1 MTLSYKPKPI
11 GLILQEADLITPAQ
25 IEVALQDQQ
34 YVELP
39 LGEILALHGWIRQ
52 QTADF
57 FVEEWPRLTVGP
69 LDCPLGHYLRQAALL
84 EEHQI
89 QEILREQK
97 RLGVRF
103 GSVAVIKGWLR
114 PKTLDYFLEN
124 LIPQSATDSAFQVR
138 RVEEIPTP
146 SPREAP
152 RRKTESG
159 LIFSE
164 STITVPKGFA
174 LVGVNVNNN
183 VNNIDH
189 ENYDLAGDLEGHIDI
204 DDFFWTE

>member
-1 MTLSYKPKPI
+1 MTALYKPKPI
-11 GLILQEADLITPAQ
+11 GLILQEADLVTPAQ

-34 YVELP
+34 YFQLP

-52 QTADF
+52 ETADF
-57 FVEEWPRLTVGP
+57 FVEEWPRLTLGP
-69 LDCPLGHYLRQAALL
+69 LDSPLGHYLRRAALL

-103 GSVAVIKGWLR
+103 GSLAVIKGWLR

-124 LIPQSATDSAFQVR
+124 LIPQSATESAFQVR
-138 RVEEIPTP
+138 REQEPEFPSCQEE
-146 SPREAP
+146 PRL
-152 RRKTESG
+152 RTESR
-159 LIFSE
+159 LVFTE

-174 LVGVNVNNN
+174 LVGVDAKK
-183 VNNIDH
+183 IDR

>member
-1 MTLSYKPKPI
+1 MSPIYKPKPI

-34 YVELP
+34 YFQLP
-39 LGEILALHGWIRQ
+39 FGEILALHGWIRQ
-52 QTADF
+52 ETADF
-57 FVEEWPRLTVGP
+57 FVEEWPRLTLGGP
-69 LDCPLGHYLRQAALL
+69 LDCPLGHYLQRAALL
-84 EEHQI
+84 EERQI

-138 RVEEIPTP
+138 RMIPEPTP
-146 SPREAP
+146 P
-152 RRKTESG
+152 RRREEPNLTTESG
-159 LIFSE
+159 LVFSE

-174 LVGVNVNNN
+174 LVGVDPKNT
-183 VNNIDH
+183 DR
-189 ENYDLAGDLEGHIDI
+189 EDYDLSGDLEGHIDI
-204 DDFFWTE
+204 DDFFWTD